1 MASGD
6 KLIDALSLDPKTA
19 SQGTDLFS
27 PTLSGYTF
35 QGLLKLAGTT
45 SGTPPL
51 SVAAEVKMASTT
63 EAGVP
68 DFDVEKQYKLT
79 IEEV

>member
-6 KLIDALSLDPKTA
+6 KPIDGWVMGSRVSEQGVNLFTEINPYGNHGIFEGEGTNAPSGATKWARVTIHMSA
-19 SQGTDLFS
+19 SSQ
-27 PTLSGYTF
+27 
-35 QGLLKLAGTT
+35 
-45 SGTPPL
+45 
-51 SVAAEVKMASTT
+51 
-63 EAGVP
+63 AGVP

>member
-6 KLIDALSLDPKTA
+6 KPIDGWVIGPSKSAQGVNLFANSTYGNQGVFEGEGTNAPSGATKSVRISVLLS
-19 SQGTDLFS
+19 
-27 PTLSGYTF
+27 
-35 QGLLKLAGTT
+35 
-45 SGTPPL
+45 
-51 SVAAEVKMASTT
+51 ASTQ
-63 EAGVP
+63 AGVP